1 MVTISLSRLIKSY
14 STKVNDTEVKQ
25 IHLKEIEK
33 PLVSSELD
41 ERALAIEKEKKAIL
55 KNYEQEAQTIVQKA
69 MHERDQVLHALE
81 SEKEAWEQERLQWI
95 EAAKKEGLELGLAEG
110 RQQGYEEYAAAIAEA
125 RAVVEQ
131 SKTAAIEHVE
141 KSEATILELA
151 MKIAEKV
158 LDTAL
163 KEDPAYFVPL
173 VKMALKEARDYK
185 EIQIQIHPSQ
195 YEMIVAQSD
204 ELEALFPT
212 DAKFYI
218 YPNEDLEVQQCFIES
233 TNGRIDASV
242 DSQLQEIKEKLFEIL
257 EGDGS

>member
-1 MVTISLSRLIKSY
+1 M
-14 STKVNDTEVKQ
+14 NDTKVKQ

-33 PLVSSELD
+33 PLVSSELN
-41 ERALAIEKEKKAIL
+41 ERTLAIEEEKKAIL
-55 KNYEQEAQTIVQKA
+55 KSYEQEAQTIVQKA
-69 MHERDQVLHALE
+69 MHERDQVHHAIE

-125 RAVVEQ
+125 RVVVEQ

-151 MKIAEKV
+151 MKTAEKV
-158 LDTAL
+158 LDMAL

-218 YPNEDLEVQQCFIES
+218 YPNEDLKVQQCFIES

>member
-14 STKVNDTEVKQ
+14 STKVNGTEVKQ

-41 ERALAIEKEKKAIL
+41 ENVLAIEKEKKAIL
-55 KNYEQEAQTIVQKA
+55 ENYEQEAQMIIHQA
-69 MHERDQVLHALE
+69 RHERDQVLQTIE
-81 SEKEAWEQERLQWI
+81 SEKAAWEQERLQWI
-95 EAAKKEGLELGLAEG
+95 EVAKKEGLELGLVEG
-110 RQQGYEEYAAAIAEA
+110 RQQGYDEYAAVIAEA

-131 SKTAAIEHVE
+131 SKTDAIEHVE

-151 MKIAEKV
+151 MKTAEKI

-163 KEDPAYFVPL
+163 KEEPAYFVPL

-185 EIQIQIHPSQ
+185 EVQIEIHPSQ
-195 YEMIVAQSD
+195 YEMIVTQSD
-204 ELEALFPT
+204 ELEALFPA
-212 DAKFYI
+212 DVKFYI
-218 YPNEDLEVQQCFIES
+218 YPNKDLDVQQCFIES

>member
-1 MVTISLSRLIKSY
+1 MVTISLSRIIKSY
-14 STKVNDTEVKQ
+14 RTKVDDNKAKY

-33 PLVSSELD
+33 PPVSSDLD
-41 ERALAIEKEKKAIL
+41 ENVLAIEKEKKAIL
-55 KNYEQEAQTIVQKA
+55 KRYEQEAQTLIQKA
-69 MHERDQVLHALE
+69 MNERDQVLLAIE
-81 SEKEAWEQERLQWI
+81 SEKEAWQQERLQWI
-95 EAAKKEGLELGLAEG
+95 EAAKKEGLEIGLAKG
-110 RQQGYEEYAAAIAEA
+110 RQQGYDEYAAVIAEA

-131 SKTAAIEHVE
+131 SKIAAIEHIE

-151 MKIAEKV
+151 IKTAEKV

-163 KEDPAYFVPL
+163 KEEPAYFIPL

-195 YEMIVAQSD
+195 YEMIAAQSE
-204 ELEALFPT
+204 ELEALFPAE
-212 DAKFYI
+212 AKFYI
-218 YPNEDLEVQQCFIES
+218 YPNEDLEMHQCFIES